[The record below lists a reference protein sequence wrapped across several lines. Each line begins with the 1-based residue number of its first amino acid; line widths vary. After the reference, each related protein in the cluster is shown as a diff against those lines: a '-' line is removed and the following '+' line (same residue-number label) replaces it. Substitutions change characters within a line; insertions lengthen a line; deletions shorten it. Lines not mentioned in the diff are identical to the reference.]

1 MENNKLETIK
11 SFLKERYYDVEA
23 ETQDSIRFSNF
34 GSIIE
39 VYPDETVKYYIDMEG
54 DNIINSKDE
63 IENLMTMFDELE
75 FDAEELAEEFGLSII
90 Y

>member
-63 IENLMTMFDELE
+63 IEDLMTMFDELE

>member
-1 MENNKLETIK
+1 MENNKLEKIK
-11 SFLKERYYDVEA
+11 SFLKERYYDIEV
-23 ETQDSIRFSNF
+23 ETQDLIRFSNF

-63 IENLMTMFDELE
+63 IEDLMTMFDELE
-75 FDAEELAEEFGLSII
+75 FDAEELAEEFELNII

>member
-11 SFLKERYYDVEA
+11 SFLKERYYDIEA

-39 VYPDETVKYYIDMEG
+39 VYPDETVRYYIDMEG
-54 DNIINSKDE
+54 VNIINSKDE
-63 IENLMTMFDELE
+63 IEDLMTMFDELE
-75 FDAEELAEEFGLSII
+75 FDAEELAEEFGLNII

>member
-1 MENNKLETIK
+1 MEINKLETIK
-11 SFLKERYYDVEA
+11 SFLKERYYDVEV

-39 VYPDETVKYYIDMEG
+39 VYPDETVRYYIDMEG

-63 IENLMTMFDELE
+63 IEDLMTMFDELE
-75 FDAEELAEEFGLSII
+75 FDAEELAEEFELNII
-90 Y
+90 

>member
-11 SFLKERYYDVEA
+11 SFLKERYYDIET

-39 VYPDETVKYYIDMEG
+39 VYPDETVRYYIDMEG

-63 IENLMTMFDELE
+63 IEDLMTMFDELE
-75 FDAEELAEEFGLSII
+75 FDAEELVEEFGLSIV

>member
-11 SFLKERYYDVEA
+11 SFLKERYYDIEA

-39 VYPDETVKYYIDMEG
+39 VYPDETVRYYIDMEG

-63 IENLMTMFDELE
+63 IEDLMTMFDELE
-75 FDAEELAEEFGLSII
+75 FDAEELAEEFGLSIV

>member
-1 MENNKLETIK
+1 MEINKLETIK
-11 SFLKERYYDVEA
+11 SFLKERYYDVEV

-63 IENLMTMFDELE
+63 IEDLMTMFDELE
-75 FDAEELAEEFGLSII
+75 FDAEELAEEFELNII

>member
-11 SFLKERYYDVEA
+11 SFLKERYYDVEV

-39 VYPDETVKYYIDMEG
+39 VYPDETVRYYIDMEG

-63 IENLMTMFDELE
+63 IEDLMTMFDELE
-75 FDAEELAEEFGLSII
+75 FDAEELAEEFELNII